1 MATHPQQLGRS
12 RLLLIV
18 AVPAVLAITGGL
30 AAGRSARHSLER
42 LANQRGAEIGGR
54 VAAAVT
60 AYLRDRRHEADVL
73 AALPWLSAAAQTAS
87 QQAVA
92 RGLDQAQPADVERR
106 FDRTRQL
113 GADPDLES
121 FLRNYVGGSELIDVV
136 ITEDHG
142 FVVLASARPAQF
154 VQRDA
159 PWWQAAM
166 RAGSYEG
173 PARYDAA
180 AATVSIE
187 RAVTIRPPQRARPAG
202 VLLTVIEVDR
212 LRYLFRGGDLGDSAT
227 LQLVDDQGRVL
238 VSQDTA
244 AAPLSQGSDAK
255 PAGNADS
262 TIFALIPAT
271 GSRGA
276 QLSVSVPT
284 NDGLW
289 RVVFHQPTSVAYALA
304 LRVER
309 VAWLGALVLLAL
321 AIGTLFGLG
330 RWLDHQVTEPVRTAA
345 GVARQVAGGDLA
357 LTVPVRAGSFET
369 RDLLSSVQSMIE
381 ALRRLVGAIRTS
393 ADESAA
399 MAAEISAATEQMS
412 ASTQEMTST
421 TQDLTRRAAEQAQ
434 LVRAAADDAG
444 RILHIASA
452 LAMGSEDSVRR
463 NADLSKLAR
472 HHKGLLDQSITQLA
486 KLASEIE
493 HGVQEAEA
501 LAASSAQ
508 IQRFV
513 TQAKAVATQTN
524 MLALNAAIEAA
535 RAGQQGRGFAVVADE
550 VRKLASVAAA
560 AATETADTVRGVLTR
575 VQATR
580 DRLQRLAQTG
590 AVAREAAQ
598 TAAQGLTSV
607 TGEAEANDAWSQE
620 IATSAVEVR
629 RLVDEIAARL
639 NAVAEGTDGLLASA
653 QEIAASSEE
662 QSASTEEIA
671 SSANQLA
678 EAADRLQGAVKSFRI
693 VADQAA
699 ESPPP
704 PPPSSAPAAPADSG
718 TVGPPALT
726 PEIAT

>member
-1 MATHPQQLGRS
+1 MAMRSHHLSRRFLIAGVVIAGALTLVLGLGVGRGARTALEDVADHHAAEAARNAAALTDAYLHELRLTAEMLSHLPAIVDAARTASQNVTARRLDQLSIPDAERQFAATRKLGGDPALEAYLRGLPAQSELVEIFFTESHGYVVLSSDRTSDFAQQDEEWWQVAMRDGSYQSPVHYDSSARALAMEYDMAIRPAANARPLGVLKTSFGLDSLRGLVHAAEPEDTGAVQLVDELGR
-12 RLLLIV
+12 
-18 AVPAVLAITGGL
+18 VLT
-30 AAGRSARHSLER
+30 SARFER
-42 LANQRGAEIGGR
+42 LPENERPGPAQATGATTVRGAELVASVPVNGGR
-54 VAAAVT
+54 WHAVYRKPVAQAYAAARTTERATWAGAMGLLALTLGVMLFFGRWLDRQITAPVRAAAAVT
-60 AYLRDRRHEADVL
+60 
-73 AALPWLSAAAQTAS
+73 Q
-87 QQAVA
+87 
-92 RGLDQAQPADVERR
+92 
-106 FDRTRQL
+106 
-113 GADPDLES
+113 
-121 FLRNYVGGSELIDVV
+121 
-136 ITEDHG
+136 
-142 FVVLASARPAQF
+142 
-154 VQRDA
+154 
-159 PWWQAAM
+159 
-166 RAGSYEG
+166 
-173 PARYDAA
+173 
-180 AATVSIE
+180 
-187 RAVTIRPPQRARPAG
+187 
-202 VLLTVIEVDR
+202 
-212 LRYLFRGGDLGDSAT
+212 
-227 LQLVDDQGRVL
+227 
-238 VSQDTA
+238 
-244 AAPLSQGSDAK
+244 
-255 PAGNADS
+255 
-262 TIFALIPAT
+262 
-271 GSRGA
+271 
-276 QLSVSVPT
+276 
-284 NDGLW
+284 
-289 RVVFHQPTSVAYALA
+289 
-304 LRVER
+304 
-309 VAWLGALVLLAL
+309 
-321 AIGTLFGLG
+321 
-330 RWLDHQVTEPVRTAA
+330 
-345 GVARQVAGGDLA
+345 QVASGDLA
-357 LTVPVRAGSFET
+357 LSLSALRGGSGEMEN
-369 RDLLSSVQSMIE
+369 LMSSVQTMVE

-399 MAAEISAATEQMS
+399 MAAEISAATQQMS

-434 LVRAAADDAG
+434 LVRASADDAT

-463 NADLSKLAR
+463 NVELSKLAR

-486 KLASEIE
+486 KLATEIE

-550 VRKLASVAAA
+550 VRKLASLAAA
-560 AATETADTVRGVLTR
+560 AAGETADTVRGVLTR

-598 TAAQGLTSV
+598 TAAQGLASV

-639 NAVAEGTDGLLASA
+639 SAVAEGTDGLLASA

-693 VADQAA
+693 VDDQPA
-699 ESPPP
+699 EAPPG
-704 PPPSSAPAAPADSG
+704 STPAAPVSSG
-718 TVGPPALT
+718 PVSPSALT
-726 PEIAT
+726 PEVAT

>member
-1 MATHPQQLGRS
+1 MTTYSRQLGRS
-12 RLLLIV
+12 LLLLIV
-18 AVPAVLAITGGL
+18 AVPAVLAIAAGL
-30 AAGRSARHSLER
+30 AAGRSARASLER

-54 VAAAVT
+54 VAAAVA

-73 AALPWLSAAAQTAS
+73 AGLPWLAAAAQTSS

-92 RGLDQAQPADVERR
+92 SGLDRAQPADLERR

-113 GADPDLES
+113 GADSDLQG
-121 FLRNYVGGSELIDVV
+121 FLRTYVGGSELIDVLF
-136 ITEDHG
+136 TEDHG
-142 FVVLASARPAQF
+142 LVVLASARPGAI

-166 RAGSYEG
+166 RDGSYES

-180 AATVSIE
+180 AATVTID
-187 RAVTIRPPQRARPAG
+187 RAVAIRPASRARAVG

-212 LRYLFRGGDLGDSAT
+212 LRYLFRGADLGDSAS

-238 VSQDTA
+238 VSQNTA
-244 AAPLSQGSDAK
+244 SAPLQPDSGTRQSRS
-255 PAGNADS
+255 PDS
-262 TIFALIPAT
+262 TRFTVIPAA

-284 NDGLW
+284 NDGHW
-289 RVVFHQPTSVAYALA
+289 WVVFHQPTSAAYALA
-304 LRVER
+304 QRVEH

-321 AIGTLFGLG
+321 AVGTLFGLR

-345 GVARQVAGGDLA
+345 GVARQVASGDLA
-357 LTVPVRAGSFET
+357 LSLAAGAGTAET
-369 RDLLSSVQSMIE
+369 RDLMSSVQTMVE

-434 LVRAAADDAG
+434 LVRASAEDAT

-463 NADLSKLAR
+463 NTELSGLAR

-486 KLASEIE
+486 KLGAEIE
-493 HGVQEAEA
+493 NGVQEAEA

-513 TQAKAVATQTN
+513 TQAKGVATQTN

-535 RAGQQGRGFAVVADE
+535 RAGPQGRGFAVVADE

-560 AATETADTVRGVLTR
+560 AATETADTVRGVLIR

-590 AVAREAAQ
+590 TVAREAAQ
-598 TAAQGLTSV
+598 TAAQGLATV

-629 RLVDEIAARL
+629 RLVDEIAGRL
-639 NAVAEGTDGLLASA
+639 TAVAEGTDGLLASA

-678 EAADRLQGAVKSFRI
+678 EAADRLQGAVKTFRI
-693 VADQAA
+693 VADQPA
-699 ESPPP
+699 ESPQPP
-704 PPPSSAPAAPADSG
+704 PAPPPTPAPSDA
-718 TVGPPALT
+718 VGPPALT
-726 PEIAT
+726 PEVAT